1 MREVY
6 RDMVTLNDP
15 LLEVEGRHATDAELL
30 LYHTPAYLKR
40 VRDWVEDAER
50 KGGPMEIQ
58 PGLVVSGA
66 SWDASVAAVG
76 CAIVAVDIVLDGR
89 ARNAFCPARPPGRD
103 ATPGEPG
110 RHGFLNPFAV
120 VIRDLLRR
128 KGIDRVLAVV
138 WGDGDPARGAHEGV
152 EGVRSVAIAPRG
164 RTAGAA
170 DGLAGSGEV
179 AAVHETGDADR
190 ALEAAFEGF
199 RPDFIVLSAD
209 FDAGGRSGSA
219 PRTPEDFYRATL
231 PLRELADE
239 LCEGRLVSVLDG
251 GYDSAL
257 LGAAAVQHLRALAR
271 IPSA

>member
-76 CAIVAVDIVLDGR
+76 CALVAVDTILDRR

-103 ATPGEPG
+103 AAPDEPG
-110 RHGFLNPFAV
+110 RHGFLNPCAI

-128 KGIDRVLAVV
+128 NGIDRVLAVV
-138 WGDGDPARGAHEGV
+138 WGDGDLALPAREGV
-152 EGVRSVAIAPRG
+152 EGVRSVTIAPGR
-164 RTAGAA
+164 RTAGTA
-170 DGLAGSGEV
+170 DDLAGSGGVSGIRE
-179 AAVHETGDADR
+179 AGDGDR
-190 ALEAAFEGF
+190 ALEAALEGF

-209 FDAGGRSGSA
+209 FDADARSGSEPLA
-219 PRTPEDFYRATL
+219 PEDFYLATL
-231 PLRELADE
+231 RLRELADE

-257 LGAAAVQHLRALAR
+257 LGPAAVQHLRALAG